1 MKGVIAT
8 VAWLLVLASP
18 LHAQNAASVLQGKE
32 ITESALVE
40 ALMPTHA
47 DCPPNVRCRS
57 IKIGGP
63 ASGTGAVAE
72 KPRSKDV
79 LITFETNSAELS
91 EEGKAS
97 LDIVARA
104 FNNEK
109 LAALTFAIEGH
120 ADPRGTPDE
129 NLRLSQARAE
139 SVRNYLVAMKGVSA
153 DRLRAI
159 GKGDREPLN
168 SRVIA
173 APENRRVTFVTNQ

>member
-1 MKGVIAT
+1 MKGVVTALALI
-8 VAWLLVLASP
+8 LLVAGP
-18 LHAQNAASVLQGKE
+18 ARAQNAPVVLQGKD

-47 DCPPNVRCRS
+47 DCPPEVRCRS
-57 IKIGGP
+57 IKMGGP
-63 ASGTGAVAE
+63 ASSAGAAAT

-97 LDIVARA
+97 LDVVARA

-129 NLRLSQARAE
+129 NLRLSQARAD
-139 SVRNYLVAMKGVSA
+139 SVRNYLVTVKGVSA
-153 DRLRAI
+153 ERLRAI

-168 SRVIA
+168 SRFIA
-173 APENRRVTFVTNQ
+173 APENRRVTFVTSQ